1 MNNTK
6 KPVTAAGIAPQDITR
21 EEYEI
26 ILAIAHRAQA
36 LYRQLGL
43 GYGKLSIALDLEFA
57 HQDVGIDLPR
67 LLAADE
73 ATFAHDL
80 LGIRQHL
87 NHQTHKLENCFVPRT
102 ALEVK

>member
-1 MNNTK
+1 MNNTNK
-6 KPVTAAGIAPQDITR
+6 TVTAAGIAPQDITR
-21 EEYEI
+21 EEYEV
-26 ILAIAHRAQA
+26 ILAIADRAVPM
-36 LYRQLGL
+36 YRAAGI
-43 GYGKLSIALDLEFA
+43 GYGKLSIALDLEYA